1 MMRICFTVPGRHES
15 RHELKP
21 PDLKRYARFPLAHY
35 SSSIKVNLTNGY
47 NLLYKNRGSK
57 KKIQLTVP
65 YLLTCWP
72 LNWMLTGCKWRII
85 DGVIYGQRVL
95 HDKSS
100 VMENSNNHLD
110 VEKKSERSETVDLN
124 DNTLQVD
131 ISDALSEREK
141 VKFTVHTKTTLKDFA
156 KQDFSVVR
164 QHEEFIWL
172 HDRFEENESYAG
184 YIIPPPPPR
193 PDFDSS
199 REKLQ
204 KLGEGEGSMTAEEFK
219 KMKQELEAEY
229 LATFKKTVAMHE
241 VFLCRL
247 ANHPIFRADTNFR
260 VFLEYEQDLS
270 VRGKN
275 KKEKLETFLRS
286 FSKTTDEILLGSTQ
300 KDVDEFFDKEKNFL
314 LDYHSLL
321 KDATVRADKMTKA
334 HKDVADHFIKI
345 SSCLLEMAT
354 ADTNQLERFA
364 TKTADIFEKARKIE
378 NRVSTDEDL
387 KLSDTLRYYMRDTTA
402 AKNLLYRRLRCLADY
417 EGANRALEKARAK
430 NKDVHAAEWSQHQAC
445 EKFEQMSAKGKEEL
459 IDFKVRRVAAI
470 KKNLVELCELELK
483 HANVTTLDFFIEI
496 LKLKPLK
503 IVFSL
508 NMQTHSQ
515 LLKASIAALREEL

>member
-1 MMRICFTVPGRHES
+1 MAIKQK
-15 RHELKP
+15 L
-21 PDLKRYARFPLAHY
+21 LAA
-35 SSSIKVNLTNGY
+35 SILAF
-47 NLLYKNRGSK
+47 
-57 KKIQLTVP
+57 QLNVVDVEIFNA
-65 YLLTCWP
+65 LF
-72 LNWMLTGCKWRII
+72 
-85 DGVIYGQRVL
+85 V
-95 HDKSS
+95 S
-100 VMENSNNHLD
+100 ENSNNHLD

-300 KDVDEFFDKEKNFL
+300 KDVDEFFDKEKSFL

-321 KDATVRADKMTKA
+321 KDATLRADKMTKA
-334 HKDVADHFIKI
+334 HKDVADHYIKI

-483 HANVTTLDFFIEI
+483 HANVTTPFT
-496 LKLKPLK
+496 
-503 IVFSL
+503 FSL
-508 NMQTHSQ
+508 KSF
-515 LLKASIAALREEL
+515 